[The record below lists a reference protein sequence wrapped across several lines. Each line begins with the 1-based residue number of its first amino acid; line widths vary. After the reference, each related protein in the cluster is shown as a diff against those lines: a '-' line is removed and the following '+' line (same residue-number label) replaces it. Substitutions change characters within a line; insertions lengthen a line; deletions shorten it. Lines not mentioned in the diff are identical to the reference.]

1 MLFNRSVPDQD
12 ALDDLAAE
20 IEEAKRV
27 HDYAQAKKLSRRLA
41 KLEKRANRGRPQV
54 RSVERRDSTRRIV
67 PFEALSEG
75 GIMRLDARHYQ
86 CALEIDDVNYLAAR
100 AGEQDDV
107 RIIWGDYLN
116 SLDHTVQCH
125 IYLDNNKIDDDEF
138 LSSLKMA
145 PVAGD
150 PDGNVLRAEFDAYC
164 RDKLQGASRAMRR
177 TRTAVITVEAETR
190 EKAAPMLARESER
203 LIRIMRDLE
212 SDARMLDGQRWL
224 DLIAAHTHPDDAAG
238 VIDLRELATQPGTD
252 ARDLAAPSS
261 LVRIGERADDS
272 RMLVAGRRWTQ
283 SYVMTLEG
291 YGNTMRDTFITD
303 LSRLPYDIT
312 IAWHIRPWS
321 TSEAESAAE
330 RHLREITEENEN
342 YKMSRSRP
350 ERGFFI
356 DDDNL
361 PASMRDA
368 ASEAKAYRDDLV
380 RHNQRNFSVVTV
392 ITAAGRDEDELDE
405 ACRQIESVFS
415 AHRKPR
421 PDSWGNLRE
430 QMYTAT
436 LPIGACEVPYARTLT
451 TDPLSHMV
459 MWASAELMDDGGMIM
474 GINPTTSAFET
485 YDPVRY
491 EHTNSFTFGQPGSG
505 KSMTAKLTRIIQ
517 THLRHPDD
525 DVIIIDPENEY
536 TAATQMLGG
545 QVIDIHEA
553 SADHINPL
561 DITASYDSEN
571 PGALSNPVPAKINFL
586 QALVHMMASSIS
598 DVQKNLLDQAGR
610 YVYAAWQ
617 ADQRPENIPTLRDV
631 YDYLNSIEGE
641 AAQDA
646 HHLATLMERYVVGT
660 LNAFSHHTN
669 VDINNH
675 LVDLVFSKISSELRP
690 IAMLCILDHIWVRVT
705 ANRSCGRR
713 TWLIID
719 EFQLLL
725 NDDYA
730 VEQIDRYFT
739 RGRKWNLYN
748 LAITQNLSRMLDGAK
763 TRYMLQNCPYVT
775 IMNQTAEAARE
786 AAEMFGLSETQE
798 RLIHSAGP
806 GQGIYVLKNAV
817 IPFDLT
823 IDKRV
828 CPELYSI
835 ATTRPA
841 DVKRILA
848 AKSRPSAPA
857 PAVEEPDR
865 AAQETQQGSWRTG
878 FSAVGDGRPAAPSSP
893 AVPAEAVEQ
902 GGQGKDEYVP
912 AHRAP
917 EPPSREPSWRAGFAS
932 IENDAAERRTT
943 PAGAGTE
950 PDDPYTPAAEKASG
964 HVAASPAVR
973 KSWIDDSPAS
983 DLDEPEQ
990 AASAPRSACQPA
1002 PETEEERNG
1011 VEPVS
1016 RGRMRAETAQARA
1029 DGHDADTAPSAEDRA
1044 AEAAPADSEGR
1055 PAEAASDPEEK
1066 TSRVEDSHRGT
1077 AEPAERERPSEPAR
1091 TEQEA
1096 PAAAER
1102 ASKEDLPAVPE
1113 PSGGDAGTTA
1123 ESGAAA
1129 APADQTATVLEGL
1142 MQRLMDQQAEA
1153 AMRQSDMIRE
1163 QMETS
1168 ELRKSE
1174 IMRRIDSLAEND
1186 LEIIGR
1192 IDDQDARIEQLE
1204 AGGSPAPQGDT
1215 DTVTQ
1220 MPSEAD
1226 ESTDNGRAER
1236 ESEGEPAPASGSRA
1250 FDMQRKMLVAMKTA
1264 RINGTPD
1271 IDAWA
1276 DITANDRGAGPASGM
1291 IEPTRRR
1298 QSTDSIFTDGGRR
1311 DG

>member
-41 KLEKRANRGRPQV
+41 KLEKRANRGRPQA

-138 LSSLKMA
+138 LASLKMA

-392 ITAAGRDEDELDE
+392 ITAAGRDEEELDE

-865 AAQETQQGSWRTG
+865 AAQEAPKGSWRTG
-878 FSAVGDGRPAAPSSP
+878 FSAVGDGRPVGQDPAATLVEP
-893 AVPAEAVEQ
+893 VEQ
-902 GGQGKDEYVP
+902 GEQGKDAYVP

-917 EPPSREPSWRAGFAS
+917 EPPSREPSWSTGFAS
-932 IENDAAERRTT
+932 IEDGGAREREAPARVGKE
-943 PAGAGTE
+943 AGAACA
-950 PDDPYTPAAEKASG
+950 PAREKASG
-964 HVAASPAVR
+964 PMAPSAAAR
-973 KSWIDDSPAS
+973 KSWIDDSPSS

-990 AASAPRSACQPA
+990 AASAPRSACPTA
-1002 PETEEERNG
+1002 PETDWERTG
-1011 VEPVS
+1011 AEPVS
-1016 RGRMRAETAQARA
+1016 SGRMRAEAVQAGATGHA
-1029 DGHDADTAPSAEDRA
+1029 DGTAPSAEDQA
-1044 AEAAPADSEGR
+1044 AEAAPAAGGER
-1055 PAEAASDPEEK
+1055 PAEPASDPEEK
-1066 TSRVEDSHRGT
+1066 TSQAEDSHRGT
-1077 AEPAERERPSEPAR
+1077 AETAEQERPAEPAR
-1091 TEQEA
+1091 TEREA
-1096 PAAAER
+1096 PVAADP
-1102 ASKEDLPAVPE
+1102 ASQEDLPAE
-1113 PSGGDAGTTA
+1113 PDTAGRDACATA
-1123 ESGAAA
+1123 ESGAEA
-1129 APADQTATVLEGL
+1129 APADRAATVLEGL

-1168 ELRKSE
+1168 ELRNSE

-1204 AGGSPAPQGDT
+1204 AGGAPAPQGDT
-1215 DTVTQ
+1215 DVDAPT
-1220 MPSEAD
+1220 PSEAGG
-1226 ESTDNGRAER
+1226 STDDGRAER
-1236 ESEGEPAPASGSRA
+1236 ESEDEPAPASGSRA